1 MNNLCLFRFLF
12 FLCGLGFLFTLSSCA
27 TYSPSTELIGLSSD
41 LVIQRMGTPS
51 SKLTDDNGFRL
62 VYARGPFG
70 KHTYF
75 LYFSPDDKLLR
86 SEQVLKES
94 FFSLIK
100 PGMSEE
106 EVLNTIGPSKILM
119 GGGKSSWT
127 VWNYRYENSLC
138 RWFQVEF
145 KSDKRV
151 KSAEYGLPPECN
163 IRAPRV
169 PGG

>member
-1 MNNLCLFRFLF
+1 MNSHSLLRFLF
-12 FLCGLGFLFTLSSCA
+12 YLCGFGFLFTLSSCA
-27 TYSPSTELIGLSSD
+27 TYSPSSEMTGLSSD

-51 SKLTDDNGFRL
+51 RKFTDDNGFRL
-62 VYARGPFG
+62 VYVRGPFG

-100 PGMSEE
+100 PGMNEE
-106 EVLNTIGPSKILM
+106 EVLNIIGPSKILM
-119 GGGKSSWT
+119 GGGNSSWT
-127 VWNYRYENSLC
+127 VWSYRYENSLC

-145 KSDKRV
+145 RSDKRV
-151 KSAEYGLPPECN
+151 KSAEYGRPPECN
-163 IRAPRV
+163 VRAPR
-169 PGG
+169 GIGR